1 MKPVSELTKNIFTL
15 STGSIIAQLIPVL
28 ASLILAHLY
37 TAEQYG
43 EWGVFLSYA
52 SILSIGITGQYEAAI
67 IRPEKD
73 ADAHNLVVLC
83 LLIAAI
89 LSTILFLILA
99 ACSLLGVE
107 SVSTIPGKYLIPL
120 YIAGMALFQI
130 YTNYANR
137 QERYGVIASAGII
150 RNGVQAVSRIG
161 MGWGGSWQG
170 LIVGALLGLWGASLW
185 NMQKIPIFNLCRQ
198 SFSIARMRGVAIRY
212 RYFPLFQLPSSLLNT
227 LSTNL
232 PVILLA
238 YFFLKEDV
246 GYFSMTIG
254 LLYLPVSLIGNAM
267 SKIFYKTAAFNTDK
281 AEVSALAL
289 RILQIGFTI
298 GLLMTAAL
306 VLGGEQLF
314 SFFLGSQWETSGRY
328 ATYLAPWIWLI
339 LTYSPLS
346 CIFEAKDRQRTEMW
360 LNLVMFIARIG
371 IVCIGGYWL
380 QSVGLTIL
388 LYSLTGI
395 ILWGIEGYIINRL
408 TGIMLPPKQ
417 KIVITATLLITIT
430 GWIIK
435 VLSIFE

>member
-43 EWGVFLSYA
+43 EWGVFVSYVC
-52 SILSIGITGQYEAAI
+52 ILSVIITGQYEAAI
-67 IRPEKD
+67 IRPHKEE
-73 ADAHNLVVLC
+73 DAHNLVILC
-83 LLIAAI
+83 LLIAVT
-89 LSTILFLILA
+89 LSISLFLIIGI
-99 ACSLLGVE
+99 CSLLGVE
-107 SVSTIPGKYLIPL
+107 SVSSIPGKYYIPL
-120 YIAGMALFQI
+120 HLIGTALFQI
-130 YTNYANR
+130 YVNYANR

-150 RNGVQAVSRIG
+150 RNGVQAASRIG
-161 MGWGGSWQG
+161 MGYGGGWHGLIIGSLLGIWGG
-170 LIVGALLGLWGASLW
+170 ALWG
-185 NMQKIPIFNLCRQ
+185 MKKIQIFKACRQ
-198 SFSIARMRGVAIRY
+198 SFSISRMRGVAIRY
-212 RYFPLFQLPSSLLNT
+212 RYFPLFLLPSSLLNT

-232 PVILLA
+232 PVLLLA
-238 YFFLKEDV
+238 YYFLKEDV

-267 SKIFYKTAAFNTDK
+267 SNIFYKTAAFNTNK

-289 RILQIGFTI
+289 RIFQIGFTI
-298 GLLMTAAL
+298 GLLMTVAL
-306 VLGGEQLF
+306 IVGGEQLF

-328 ATYLAPWIWLI
+328 AIYLAPWIWLM

-395 ILWGIEGYIINRL
+395 ILWGIEGYIINRI
-408 TGIMLPPKQ
+408 TGITLPPKQ
-417 KIVITATLLITIT
+417 KIVMTGTLLIVIA
-430 GWIIK
+430 GWILK
-435 VLSIFE
+435 VLSTFE